1 MHNANVLELKST
13 NAEIVIELGYVP
25 SYAIVKNVTT
35 GKQLE
40 YVNTR
45 LGMTQMAIDNGD
57 VVNDIGELTDYIGT
71 DGILATDGKLKRT
84 AKGSIGQ
91 VSATSAGLVLAAG
104 VADINDATNVGEQ
117 LIVIAFR
124 SEL

>member
-1 MHNANVLELKST
+1 MHNANVIELKST
-13 NAEIVIELGYVP
+13 NAELTIELGYVP
-25 SYAIVKNVTT
+25 AYAIVKNVTT

-45 LGMTQMAIDNGD
+45 IGMTQMAIDAGA
-57 VVNDIGELTDYIGT
+57 VNDIGESTDYIGAN
-71 DGILATDGKLKRT
+71 GILATDGNLKRT
-84 AKGSIGQ
+84 ARGSIGQ
-91 VSATSAGLVLAAG
+91 VPSTAAGLVLAAG
-104 VADINDATNVGEQ
+104 IADINDAVDEQ

>member
-1 MHNANVLELKST
+1 MHNANVIELKST
-13 NAEIVIELGYVP
+13 NAELVIELGYVP

-35 GKQLE
+35 GSQLE

-57 VVNDIGELTDYIGT
+57 VVNDIGEDTDYIGAN
-71 DGILATDGKLKRT
+71 GILATDGALKRT

-91 VSATSAGLVLAAG
+91 VASTSAGLVLAAG
-104 VADINDATNVGEQ
+104 IADINDTADEQ
-117 LIVIAFR
+117 LVVIAFR

>member
-1 MHNANVLELKST
+1 MHNANVIELKST
-13 NAEIVIELGYVP
+13 NAELVIEIGFVP
-25 SYAIVKNVTT
+25 SYAIVKNVTS
-35 GKQLE
+35 GSQLE

-45 LGMTQMAIDNGD
+45 IGMTQMAIDNGD
-57 VVNDIGELTDYIGT
+57 VVNDIGEDTDYIAANGT
-71 DGILATDGKLKRT
+71 LATDGALTRT

-91 VSATSAGLVLAAG
+91 VSSTSAGLVLAAG
-104 VADINDATNVGEQ
+104 IADINDAVDEQ

>member
-1 MHNANVLELKST
+1 MHNATTIEVKAT
-13 NAEIVIELGYVP
+13 GAEMTIELGFIP
-25 SYAIVKNVTT
+25 SYAIVMNVTS
-35 GKQLE
+35 GKRLE

-45 LGMTQMAIDNGD
+45 LGMSQMAIDSA
-57 VVNDIGELTDYIGT
+57 VVTNDIGEFTDYVGA

-84 AKGSIGQ
+84 PAGTIGQ
-91 VSATSAGLVLAAG
+91 VSANSAGLVLAASIT
-104 VADINDATNVGEQ
+104 DINDTADEQ